1 VEYFMSVLD
10 DRLYVEAD
18 VEDEVQCHRKFF
30 LAQVL
35 EKHIDTLPEQPN
47 LEIRELVCILKLLVG
62 LA

>member
-1 VEYFMSVLD
+1 MSVLD

-47 LEIRELVCILKLLVG
+47 LEIRELVCIL
-62 LA
+62 